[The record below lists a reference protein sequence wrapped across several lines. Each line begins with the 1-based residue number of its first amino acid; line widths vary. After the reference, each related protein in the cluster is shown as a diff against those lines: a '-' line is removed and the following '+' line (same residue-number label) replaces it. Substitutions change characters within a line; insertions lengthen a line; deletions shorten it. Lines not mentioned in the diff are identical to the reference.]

1 MPCESPES
9 QRNVSS
15 TANHL
20 RLAFPGLF
28 PGEPAPLSPVAWEA
42 GSSHVEDYPCRSS
55 GIVSTLRNERKRD
68 LGLFL
73 LPLPHALRLLGG
85 GNQLQ
90 LSQPHNDQPPRAQ
103 TGGLPSRPT
112 TPAQKAAE
120 TEVRG
125 PEVALS
131 VALDG
136 LSLSQSRLARPHL
149 YGASAP
155 PTSLPPT
162 SPGGWPRPSAAALA
176 TTSGAPPGPLPG

>member
-1 MPCESPES
+1 MLCESPES
-9 QRNVSS
+9 QRNMST

-20 RLAFPGLF
+20 RLVFPGRF
-28 PGEPAPLSPVAWEA
+28 PGGPAPLSPVAWEA

-73 LPLPHALRLLGG
+73 LPLPHAPRLLRG

-90 LSQPHNDQPPRAQ
+90 LSQLHNDQPPRAQ
-103 TGGLPSRPT
+103 TGGLPIRPT

-120 TEVRG
+120 TEVRR

-136 LSLSQSRLARPHL
+136 LSLSLNRAWPSHVSMVPAHL
-149 YGASAP
+149 PRGLPTPLWEAGPAP
-155 PTSLPPT
+155 PL
-162 SPGGWPRPSAAALA
+162 RP
-176 TTSGAPPGPLPG
+176 

>member
-9 QRNVSS
+9 QSNVTT

-20 RLAFPGLF
+20 RSVFPGLF
-28 PGEPAPLSPVAWEA
+28 PGGPAPLSPVAWEA

-73 LPLPHALRLLGG
+73 LPLPHALRLLRG

-112 TPAQKAAE
+112 TPAQRAAE
-120 TEVRG
+120 TEVRR

-131 VALDG
+131 GALDG
-136 LSLSQSRLARPHL
+136 LSLSLSQSRLAQPHL

-155 PTSLPPT
+155 PTSLPTPLREAG
-162 SPGGWPRPSAAALA
+162 P
-176 TTSGAPPGPLPG
+176 APPLRP